1 MAKGG
6 FPSMPKGQR
15 LKMEVETQVQCVL
28 EGLAGT
34 PVPELCRRY
43 GLSQHQY
50 YRIRDRFLESG
61 KAGLAGKGSDGQCEM
76 LKAQIAE
83 LERVV
88 GRLTVQNQALKKTL
102 L

>member
-1 MAKGG
+1 
-6 FPSMPKGQR
+6 MPKGQR
-15 LKMEVETQVQCVL
+15 LRMEVETQVQCVL

-34 PVPELCRRY
+34 PVSELCRRY
-43 GLSQHQY
+43 GLSQYQY

-61 KAGLAGKGSDGQCEM
+61 KAGLAGNGADGQCQM

-83 LERVV
+83 LERAV